1 MQERP
6 LQADAREPIRVGLS
20 LMIEDDFR
28 LAALPLFAEG
38 VVEVLEWSFDTVW
51 EHGDGRPARPMPAWA
66 EALLD
71 HYASE
76 GQLLGHGVHFSMLSA
91 VFEERQARWLE
102 DLARETARRPYR
114 RISEHYGFMTTPSFA
129 RGAPLPMPRSDAM
142 MRIGRDRLARIRAAL
157 SAPCPIGIENLALAW
172 SRDEALAHGR
182 VLADLLGDRDGDGAS
197 DFIVFDVHNAYCQIV
212 NFGLEAEALLASY
225 PADRVR
231 QIHVSGGSDRPAWP
245 PIASSLPKESDVVRR
260 DTHDERVPGP
270 VFALLEAS
278 LRRFANV
285 DVVTLERLGGTIA
298 TDDAAEQLRA
308 DYLRVREICAQAK
321 RSFVERAEPSTRAL
335 AKAEAESGAT
345 ESELAAL
352 QDALL
357 TLLLDPS
364 LDEATLRARLCA
376 DPVFAPLL
384 AIDPDRRSL
393 GISEQIVKRWTR
405 RSAPRRFG

>member
-1 MQERP
+1 
-6 LQADAREPIRVGLS
+6 
-20 LMIEDDFR
+20 MIEDDFR

-38 VVEVLEWSFDTVW
+38 LVEVLEWSFDTVW

-66 EALLD
+66 EALID

-102 DLARETARRPYR
+102 DLARETTRRPYR

-157 SAPCPIGIENLALAW
+157 STPCPIGIENLALAW

-182 VLADLLGDRDGDGAS
+182 VLADLLGDPDGDGAS

-212 NFGLEAEALLASY
+212 NFGLDAEALLASY

-245 PIASSLPKESDVVRR
+245 PIASSHPKKSDVVRR
-260 DTHDERVPGP
+260 DTHDERVPEP
-270 VFALLEAS
+270 VFALLDAS

-285 DVVTLERLGGTIA
+285 DVVTLERLGGTITA
-298 TDDAAEQLRA
+298 TTEGEQLRA
-308 DYLRVREICAQAK
+308 DYLRVREICAHAK
-321 RSFVERAEPSTRAL
+321 SSLVERAESFTRAP
-335 AKAEAESGAT
+335 ANEAT
-345 ESELAAL
+345 ESSATESSLAAL

-357 TLLLDPS
+357 MLLLEPS
-364 LDEATLRARLCA
+364 LDEATLHARLRA

-393 GISEQIVKRWTR
+393 GIAEQIVQRWTR